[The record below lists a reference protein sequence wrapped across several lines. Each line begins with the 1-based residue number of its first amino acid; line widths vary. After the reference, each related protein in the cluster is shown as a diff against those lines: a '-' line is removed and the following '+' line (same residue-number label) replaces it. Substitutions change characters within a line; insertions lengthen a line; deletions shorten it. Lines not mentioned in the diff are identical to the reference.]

1 MQKKKYIVTLTSGE
15 RQQLTHMVR
24 CGKASALV
32 LARARILLKADQ
44 ATGGPAWDDE
54 EIAIALEVG
63 ERTVSRVR
71 QRFVER
77 GVEAALERKKQDRP
91 SVPRKLDGRAE
102 ARLIAVACSAPP
114 EGRTAWTLKLLA
126 DKILELEMVDTIS
139 YETVRQVLKKTRS
152 SRI

>member
-1 MQKKKYIVTLTSGE
+1 MREKKYVVTLTSEE
-15 RQQLTHMVR
+15 RQQLTQMIR
-24 CGKASALV
+24 SGKASALV

-44 ATGGPAWDDE
+44 AKGSPAWKDE
-54 EIAIALEVG
+54 AIATALDVG

-114 EGRTAWTLKLLA
+114 QGRTAWTLKLLA
-126 DKILELEMVDTIS
+126 GKLVELEVVDTVS
-139 YETVRQVLKKTRS
+139 YETVRQVLKKTR
-152 SRI
+152 